1 VADRSVVVRLR
12 AEIAEFRRQMGEA
25 ADVVEK
31 NRQSVDTLSNQAGLM
46 GAAMVAGAL
55 VSVRAWA
62 NFDEAMSHVESATHS
77 TTQTMDALT
86 QAALE
91 AGKTTKFS
99 ATEAAG
105 GIEELAKA
113 GVAAEDIIGGGLTGA
128 LNLAAAGG
136 LAVEESAEIAATA
149 LKTFGL
155 EGSQVEHVADLMAA
169 GAGKAQGSV
178 HQLGMALKQSALV
191 ANSTGLT
198 IEETSAALASFASA
212 GLLGSDAGTSFKSM
226 LQRLTPQSQ
235 EAQKAM
241 DALGISAYDS
251 QGQFIGLGKFAGN
264 LQDSLKGLTDEQ
276 RNSALATIF
285 GSDAVRAANVLYNEG
300 AAGVARWTDAVND
313 TGYAAETARLR
324 LDNLKGD
331 LTTLKGA
338 FENAMIGMGSTSDS
352 TLRGMVQNLTEVIRQ
367 FSELPGE
374 VQGATLAFV
383 GAGGLVLL
391 GVAGLGKLTVA
402 INNTRVALRALE
414 ISGRAAGAAVG
425 AIGLAVAAGAFAFAK
440 WAEDAAKARQK
451 TEEFLDTLDE
461 VGNQTDATVRK
472 LTDNLS
478 NEKLGR
484 SFGEWVMG
492 DDPTSALEFAR
503 KIGVGFKDMTGYILE
518 DADAIKKVNAALQEY
533 EARSGNQG
541 KGGNGTGV
549 AKSTAED
556 QTARF
561 TELLGRERDAL
572 TEAERAAALKGQ
584 ANEELGVTEE
594 SAAAAADKVTVA
606 MQEQAVTMAELLE
619 MQREMAGEVLSVR
632 DAENQFEASVDAAA
646 QALADNGATLDVTT
660 EKGRANRSA
669 LDDIAESGWDLV
681 ESMEANGSTQ
691 EELQGTMQ
699 ATRDRFIE
707 AAIQFGMTGDE
718 AAALADQ
725 FKLIPKDVKTTA
737 TIDAAQARDVAAE
750 MRAKYDGLG
759 RPINTVMSL
768 SLNSSAFDRALSD
781 RQAALAAA
789 GGNGGGGF
797 ASGGWTGDMSPTRVA
812 GVVHGREFV
821 VKAGPASTHRAELEA
836 MNAGRYAA
844 APSMGPVSS
853 SSSGGTVVSLEGT
866 TVVLQV
872 GEREFTGYVAG
883 VADARVV
890 AGIRTATSGRGTR

>member
-1 VADRSVVVRLR
+1 
-12 AEIAEFRRQMGEA
+12 
-25 ADVVEK
+25 
-31 NRQSVDTLSNQAGLM
+31 
-46 GAAMVAGAL
+46 
-55 VSVRAWA
+55 
-62 NFDEAMSHVESATHS
+62 
-77 TTQTMDALT
+77 MDALT

-91 AGKTTKFS
+91 AGKVTKFS

-113 GVAAEDIIGGGLTGA
+113 GVSAEDIIGGGLAGA
-128 LNLAAAGG
+128 LDLAAAGG
-136 LAVEESAEIAATA
+136 LGVAESAEIAATA

-155 EGSQVEHVADLMAA
+155 EGTEMEHVADLMAA

-191 ANSTGLT
+191 ANATGLT
-198 IEETSAALASFASA
+198 IEETSAGLAAFASA

-241 DALGISAYDS
+241 DELGISAYDAN
-251 QGQFIGLGKFAGN
+251 GEFIGLAKFAGN
-264 LQDSLKGLTDEQ
+264 LQDSFRGLTDEQ
-276 RNSALATIF
+276 RNAAMATIF

-300 AAGVARWTDAVND
+300 AAGVTKWTDAVND

-352 TLRGMVQNLTEVIRQ
+352 TLRGIVQNLTEVIRQ
-367 FSELPGE
+367 FTELPGE

-402 INNTRVALRALE
+402 INNTRVALKALE
-414 ISGRAAGAAVG
+414 VSGKLAGAAVG
-425 AIGLAVAAGAFAFAK
+425 GIGLAVAAGAFAFAK

-461 VGNQTDATVRK
+461 AGNQTDQTLK
-472 LTDNLS
+472 KITKDLS
-478 NEKLGR
+478 DEKLGR
-484 SFGEWVMG
+484 SFGEWVTG
-492 DDPTSALEFAR
+492 QDPTSALEFAR

-518 DADAIKKVNAALQEY
+518 DADAIRKVNDALKEYQE
-533 EARSGNQG
+533 RSGNQG

-561 TELLGRERDAL
+561 TELLGREREAL
-572 TEAERAAALKGQ
+572 TEAEKAAALKAQ
-584 ANEELGVTEE
+584 ADEELGVASE
-594 SAAAAADKVTVA
+594 SAAAASDKVTVA
-606 MQEQAVTMAELLE
+606 MQEQAITMAELLE
-619 MQREMAGEVLSVR
+619 LQREMAGVVLSVR
-632 DAENQFEASVDAAA
+632 DAENAFEASIDAAS
-646 QALADNGATLDVTT
+646 QALTDNGATLDVTT
-660 EKGRANRSA
+660 DKGRANRSA
-669 LDDIAESGWDLV
+669 LDDIAESGWELV
-681 ESMEANGSTQ
+681 ESMEANGATQ
-691 EELQGTMQ
+691 EELQAAMQ
-699 ATRDRFIE
+699 STRDRFIE
-707 AAIQFGMTGDE
+707 AATQFGLTGDE

-725 FKLIPKDVKTTA
+725 LKLIPKDVNTTA
-737 TIDAAQARDVAAE
+737 KLSAEQARATADE

-768 SLNSSAFDRALSD
+768 SLNAGAFDRALSD

-797 ASGGWTGDMSPTRVA
+797 ASGGWTGNMDPSKVA

-821 VKAGPASTHRAELEA
+821 VKAGPASQHRAELEA

-844 APSMGPVSS
+844 APASGPA
-853 SSSGGTVVSLEGT
+853 VVAA
-866 TVVLQV
+866 
-872 GEREFTGYVAG
+872 AG
-883 VADARVV
+883 VSGPMEIVGTLDLGNGLVGMIRGVARQEAVGAV
-890 AGIRTATSGRGTR
+890 RTAGRR

>member
-77 TTQTMDALT
+77 TAETMDALT

-91 AGKTTKFS
+91 AGKVTKFS

-113 GVAAEDIIGGGLTGA
+113 GVSAEDIIGGGLAGA
-128 LNLAAAGG
+128 LDLAAAGG
-136 LAVEESAEIAATA
+136 LGVAESAEIAATA

-155 EGSQVEHVADLMAA
+155 EGTEMEHVADLMAA

-191 ANSTGLT
+191 ANATGLT
-198 IEETSAALASFASA
+198 IEETSAGLAAFASA

-241 DALGISAYDS
+241 DELGISAYDAN
-251 QGQFIGLGKFAGN
+251 GEFIGLAKFAGN
-264 LQDSLKGLTDEQ
+264 LQDSFRGLTDEQ
-276 RNSALATIF
+276 RNAAMATIF

-300 AAGVARWTDAVND
+300 AAGVTKWTDAVND

-352 TLRGMVQNLTEVIRQ
+352 TLRGIVQNLTEVIRQ
-367 FSELPGE
+367 FTELPGE

-402 INNTRVALRALE
+402 INNTRVALKALE
-414 ISGRAAGAAVG
+414 VSGKLAGAAVG
-425 AIGLAVAAGAFAFAK
+425 GIGLAVAAGAFAFAK

-461 VGNQTDATVRK
+461 AGNQTDQTLK
-472 LTDNLS
+472 KITKDLS
-478 NEKLGR
+478 DEKLGR
-484 SFGEWVMG
+484 SFGEWVTG
-492 DDPTSALEFAR
+492 QDPTSALEFAR

-518 DADAIKKVNAALQEY
+518 DADAIRKVNDALKEYQE
-533 EARSGNQG
+533 RSGNQG

-561 TELLGRERDAL
+561 TELLGREREAL
-572 TEAERAAALKGQ
+572 TEAEKAAALKAQ
-584 ANEELGVTEE
+584 ADEELGVASE
-594 SAAAAADKVTVA
+594 SAAAASDKVTVA
-606 MQEQAVTMAELLE
+606 MQEQAITMAELLE
-619 MQREMAGEVLSVR
+619 LQREMAGVVLSVR
-632 DAENQFEASVDAAA
+632 DAENAFEASIDAAS
-646 QALADNGATLDVTT
+646 QALTDNGATLDVTT
-660 EKGRANRSA
+660 DKGRANRSA
-669 LDDIAESGWDLV
+669 LDDIAESGWELV
-681 ESMEANGSTQ
+681 ESMEANGATQ
-691 EELQGTMQ
+691 EELQAAMQ
-699 ATRDRFIE
+699 STRDRFIE
-707 AAIQFGMTGDE
+707 AATQFGLTGDE

-725 FKLIPKDVKTTA
+725 LKLIPKDVNTTA
-737 TIDAAQARDVAAE
+737 KLSAEQARATADE

-768 SLNSSAFDRALSD
+768 SLNAGAFDRALSD

-797 ASGGWTGDMSPTRVA
+797 ASGGWTGNMDPSKVA

-821 VKAGPASTHRAELEA
+821 VKAGPASQHRAELEA

-844 APSMGPVSS
+844 APASGPA
-853 SSSGGTVVSLEGT
+853 VVAA
-866 TVVLQV
+866 
-872 GEREFTGYVAG
+872 AG
-883 VADARVV
+883 VSGPMEIVGTLDLWNGLVGMIRGVARQEAVGAV
-890 AGIRTATSGRGTR
+890 RTAGRR

>member
-77 TTQTMDALT
+77 TAETMDALT

-91 AGKTTKFS
+91 AGKVTKFS

-113 GVAAEDIIGGGLTGA
+113 GVSAEDIIGGGLAGA
-128 LNLAAAGG
+128 LDLAAAGG
-136 LAVEESAEIAATA
+136 LGVAESAEIAATA

-155 EGSQVEHVADLMAA
+155 EGTEMEHVADLMAA

-191 ANSTGLT
+191 ANATGLT
-198 IEETSAALASFASA
+198 IEETSAGLAAFASA

-241 DALGISAYDS
+241 DELGISAYDAN
-251 QGQFIGLGKFAGN
+251 GEFIGLAKFAGN
-264 LQDSLKGLTDEQ
+264 LQDSFRGLTDEQ
-276 RNSALATIF
+276 RNAAMATIF

-300 AAGVARWTDAVND
+300 AAGVTKWTDAVND

-352 TLRGMVQNLTEVIRQ
+352 TLRGIVQNLTEVIRQ
-367 FSELPGE
+367 FTELPGE

-402 INNTRVALRALE
+402 INNTRVALKALE
-414 ISGRAAGAAVG
+414 VSGKLAGAAVG
-425 AIGLAVAAGAFAFAK
+425 GIGLAVAAGAFAFAK

-461 VGNQTDATVRK
+461 AGNQTDQTLK
-472 LTDNLS
+472 KITKDLS
-478 NEKLGR
+478 DEKLGR
-484 SFGEWVMG
+484 SFGEWVTG
-492 DDPTSALEFAR
+492 QDPTSALEFAR

-518 DADAIKKVNAALQEY
+518 DADAIRKVNDALKEYQE
-533 EARSGNQG
+533 RSGNQG

-561 TELLGRERDAL
+561 TELLGREREAL
-572 TEAERAAALKGQ
+572 TEAEKAAALKAQ
-584 ANEELGVTEE
+584 ADEELGVASE
-594 SAAAAADKVTVA
+594 SAAAASDKVTVA
-606 MQEQAVTMAELLE
+606 MQEQAITMAELLE
-619 MQREMAGEVLSVR
+619 LQREMAGVVLSVR
-632 DAENQFEASVDAAA
+632 DAENAFEASIDAAS
-646 QALADNGATLDVTT
+646 QALTDNGATLDVTT
-660 EKGRANRSA
+660 DKGRANRSA
-669 LDDIAESGWDLV
+669 LDDIAESGWELV
-681 ESMEANGSTQ
+681 ESMEANGATQ
-691 EELQGTMQ
+691 EELQAAMQ
-699 ATRDRFIE
+699 STRDRFIE
-707 AAIQFGMTGDE
+707 AATQFGLTGDE

-725 FKLIPKDVKTTA
+725 LKLIPKDVNTTA
-737 TIDAAQARDVAAE
+737 KLSAEQARATADE

-759 RPINTVMSL
+759 RPINPVMSL
-768 SLNSSAFDRALSD
+768 SLNAGAFDRALSD

-797 ASGGWTGDMSPTRVA
+797 ASGGWTGNMDPSKVA

-821 VKAGPASTHRAELEA
+821 VKAGPASQHRAELEA

-844 APSMGPVSS
+844 APASGPA
-853 SSSGGTVVSLEGT
+853 VVAA
-866 TVVLQV
+866 
-872 GEREFTGYVAG
+872 AG
-883 VADARVV
+883 VSGPMEIVGTLDLGNGLVGMIRGVARQEAVGAV
-890 AGIRTATSGRGTR
+890 RTAGRR

>member
-77 TTQTMDALT
+77 TAETMDALT

-91 AGKTTKFS
+91 AGKVTKFS

-113 GVAAEDIIGGGLTGA
+113 GVSAEDIIGGGLAGA
-128 LNLAAAGG
+128 LDLAAAGG
-136 LAVEESAEIAATA
+136 LGVAESAEIAATA

-155 EGSQVEHVADLMAA
+155 EGTEMEHVADLMAA

-191 ANSTGLT
+191 ANATGLT
-198 IEETSAALASFASA
+198 IEETSAGLAAFASA

-241 DALGISAYDS
+241 DELGISAYDAN
-251 QGQFIGLGKFAGN
+251 GEFIGLAKFAGN
-264 LQDSLKGLTDEQ
+264 LQDSFRGLTDEQ
-276 RNSALATIF
+276 RNAAMATIF

-300 AAGVARWTDAVND
+300 AAGVTKWTDAVND

-352 TLRGMVQNLTEVIRQ
+352 TLRGIVQNLTEVIRQ
-367 FSELPGE
+367 FTELPGE

-402 INNTRVALRALE
+402 INNTRVALKALE
-414 ISGRAAGAAVG
+414 VSGKLAGAAVG
-425 AIGLAVAAGAFAFAK
+425 GIGLAVAAGAFAFAK

-461 VGNQTDATVRK
+461 AGNQTDQTLK
-472 LTDNLS
+472 KITKDLS
-478 NEKLGR
+478 DEKLGR
-484 SFGEWVMG
+484 SFGEWVTG
-492 DDPTSALEFAR
+492 QDPTSALEFAR

-518 DADAIKKVNAALQEY
+518 DADAIRKVNDALKEYQE
-533 EARSGNQG
+533 RSGNQG

-561 TELLGRERDAL
+561 TELLGREREAL
-572 TEAERAAALKGQ
+572 TEAEKAAALKAQ
-584 ANEELGVTEE
+584 ADEELGVASE
-594 SAAAAADKVTVA
+594 SAAAASDKVTVA
-606 MQEQAVTMAELLE
+606 MQEQAITMAELLE
-619 MQREMAGEVLSVR
+619 LQREMAGVVLSVR
-632 DAENQFEASVDAAA
+632 DAENAFEASIDAAS
-646 QALADNGATLDVTT
+646 QALTDNGATLDVTT
-660 EKGRANRSA
+660 DKGRANRSA
-669 LDDIAESGWDLV
+669 LDDIAESGWELV
-681 ESMEANGSTQ
+681 ESMEANGATQ
-691 EELQGTMQ
+691 EELQAAMQ
-699 ATRDRFIE
+699 STRDRFIE
-707 AAIQFGMTGDE
+707 AATQFGLTGDE

-725 FKLIPKDVKTTA
+725 LKLIPKDVNTTA
-737 TIDAAQARDVAAE
+737 KLSAEQARATADE

-768 SLNSSAFDRALSD
+768 SLNAGAFDRALSD

-797 ASGGWTGDMSPTRVA
+797 ASGGWTGNMDPSKVA

-821 VKAGPASTHRAELEA
+821 VKAGPASQHRAELEA

-844 APSMGPVSS
+844 APASGPA
-853 SSSGGTVVSLEGT
+853 VVAA
-866 TVVLQV
+866 
-872 GEREFTGYVAG
+872 AG
-883 VADARVV
+883 VSGPMEIVGTLDLGNGLVGMIRGVARQEAVGAV
-890 AGIRTATSGRGTR
+890 RTAGRR